1 MKTLKII
8 YYRIK
13 FKEALTYA
21 EYWKDKADGSLK
33 SMKQW
38 ATYVDHTFYW
48 MFKAIEYGYAMDKEL
63 ES

>member
-21 EYWKDKADGSLK
+21 EYWKDKANGSFK

-48 MFKAIEYGYAMDKEL
+48 MFKALEYCIAMDKES